1 MSAAIAEMFATL
13 FLAVTLAVMAI
24 AAMCSWDARR

>member
-1 MSAAIAEMFATL
+1 MSAALADMFATL

-24 AAMCSWDARR
+24 SVMRSWDAHR